1 MNKYAIAGLPG
12 DGTGPEVY
20 GQALRT
26 LSAAQE
32 QVGGFA
38 LDVQTYDAG
47 VGQYQK
53 TGCAITEE
61 VYRDCEAAD
70 AIFMGAIG
78 QPRDEALT
86 LDKNGTEVSGQVMFK
101 LRFGLDLF
109 AGVRP
114 IKLYPGVPSALAG
127 HDAIDFVVL
136 RESCEG
142 LFASYNGGIICRDYV
157 ATDTQVITRMGAEKI
172 SDYAFQLAQSRNGR
186 LRDGKKLVTCADKGN
201 VFRSFA
207 FLRRVFAEVAQ
218 KYAGGVAAE
227 NLMIDALALKLV
239 QHPEDFDVIM
249 FENMHGDIMSDMAA
263 AFVGGM
269 GMAPSGDIGW
279 EHAMFQPAHG
289 TAPTIAGK
297 GIVNPTAAILSGKMM
312 LEWLG
317 KRHSDAALLRAAAL
331 IDQAVTNTFA
341 AGVRTTDI
349 AGNASTAQFTNEV
362 VRQMREIK
370 I

>member
-1 MNKYAIAGLPG
+1 
-12 DGTGPEVY
+12 
-20 GQALRT
+20 
-26 LSAAQE
+26 
-32 QVGGFA
+32 
-38 LDVQTYDAG
+38 
-47 VGQYQK
+47 
-53 TGCAITEE
+53 
-61 VYRDCEAAD
+61 
-70 AIFMGAIG
+70 
-78 QPRDEALT
+78 
-86 LDKNGTEVSGQVMFK
+86 
-101 LRFGLDLF
+101 
-109 AGVRP
+109 
-114 IKLYPGVPSALAG
+114 
-127 HDAIDFVVL
+127 
-136 RESCEG
+136 
-142 LFASYNGGIICRDYV
+142 
-157 ATDTQVITRMGAEKI
+157 
-172 SDYAFQLAQSRNGR
+172 
-186 LRDGKKLVTCADKGN
+186 
-201 VFRSFA
+201 
-207 FLRRVFAEVAQ
+207 
-218 KYAGGVAAE
+218 
-227 NLMIDALALKLV
+227 MIDALALKLV